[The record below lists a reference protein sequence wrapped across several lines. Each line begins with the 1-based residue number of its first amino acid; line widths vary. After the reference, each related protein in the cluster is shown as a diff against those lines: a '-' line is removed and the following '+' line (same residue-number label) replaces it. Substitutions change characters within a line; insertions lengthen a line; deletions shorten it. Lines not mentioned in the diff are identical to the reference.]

1 MSSSEPVAAEAENLS
16 LPRRKKRGVPEGLWI
31 RCPDCS
37 SAVFRKEAEKRMNV
51 CPECGYHFYLSARQ
65 RIEQMLDEGTFEEW
79 DKDLR
84 PSDPLTFKDK
94 KAYADRLVAEQK
106 RTGLVDAAITGK
118 GRVRARPVAVGITD
132 SAFIMGSMG
141 SVVGEKLARLVERA
155 TEQDLPLIIISGS
168 GGGARMHEGIL
179 SLMQMAKV
187 SAALARYDQAGGLF
201 ISVLTNP
208 TMGGVAACFASLGD
222 VVFAEPKALIGFAGP
237 RTIKATIRIE
247 LPEGFQT
254 SEFLLEHGYID
265 RIVPRDRLQT
275 EIARTIDYCGK

>member
-1 MSSSEPVAAEAENLS
+1 M
-16 LPRRKKRGVPEGLWI
+16 
-31 RCPDCS
+31 
-37 SAVFRKEAEKRMNV
+37 
-51 CPECGYHFYLSARQ
+51 
-65 RIEQMLDEGTFEEW
+65 

-168 GGGARMHEGIL
+168 GGCSNA
-179 SLMQMAKV
+179 
-187 SAALARYDQAGGLF
+187 
-201 ISVLTNP
+201 
-208 TMGGVAACFASLGD
+208 
-222 VVFAEPKALIGFAGP
+222 
-237 RTIKATIRIE
+237 
-247 LPEGFQT
+247 
-254 SEFLLEHGYID
+254 
-265 RIVPRDRLQT
+265 
-275 EIARTIDYCGK
+275 